1 MTDMWQTQLIQ
12 HLSSQTE
19 AIEAVLDVVKRQREA
34 LKEGRLELLTD
45 LMHELD
51 RAQRQASVKDSLRA
65 ALVAKIASEQGC
77 DLTLNALVSISGAN
91 SDELLSVGKKLRKTV
106 TKAQSEIQILGNLVE
121 ESKTL
126 NEMMINEWRRLGST
140 SSEIS
145 GLDLKG

>member
-1 MTDMWQTQLIQ
+1 MWQTQLIQ

-45 LMHELD
+45 LMQELD
-51 RAQRQASVKDSLRA
+51 RAQRQASIEESLRT
-65 ALVAKIASEQGC
+65 ALVAKIAAEQGC
-77 DLTLNALVSISGAN
+77 EPTLDGLASIADVGR
-91 SDELLSVGKKLRKTV
+91 EGLLSAGKDLRKVV
-106 TKAQSEIQILGNLVE
+106 TKAQSEIQILGTLVE
-121 ESKTL
+121 ESKAL